1 MNELLSAARVLLSLG
16 FMIYASWSDFRKRE
30 VSNWVWMIL
39 APPALVLTSIQFI
52 IFTPDFLQV
61 YVLSFVVTSALSIT
75 IFYAGAFGGADAKA
89 LMCLSLALPF
99 YPEDLPQPYSGVV
112 SPLSQLFFPITIFS
126 NAVLLAAL
134 SVVYIAARNYV
145 WKAKTG
151 NKLFEGFEKES
162 KWRKILVLLCGYKVD
177 IAELEKKEHLYPLE
191 DFDENQRKLLVV
203 PRDESRE
210 DIVARI
216 QKGRREGR
224 LPNGVW
230 ATPGLPLIIFITL
243 GLVVALVYGDFVWAI
258 VSSALGHV

>member
-1 MNELLSAARVLLSLG
+1 MNELLSAVRVLLSLG

-30 VSNWVWMIL
+30 VSNWVWLIL
-39 APPALVLTSIQFI
+39 APPALVLTLIQFI
-52 IFTPDFLQV
+52 IFAPDFLQV

-99 YPEDLPQPYSGVV
+99 YPNDLVEPYSGV
-112 SPLSQLFFPITIFS
+112 SPLSQMFFPITIFS

-134 SVVYIAARNYV
+134 SVVYIAIRNYL

-151 NKLFEGFEKES
+151 NKLFEGFENES

-177 IAELEKKEHLYPLE
+177 TGQLEKKEHLYPLE
-191 DFDENQRKLLVV
+191 DFDENQRRLLVV
-203 PRDESRE
+203 PRDESRA

-230 ATPGLPLIIFITL
+230 ATPGLPLIIFITV
-243 GLVVALVYGDFVWAI
+243 GLVVALLYGDFVWAI